1 MKTESVGIN
10 SDLLDIVRI
19 YAEVEKK
26 SNVEMVNELVEDAL
40 DRYFIERSG
49 GAVLTLPNP
58 QFNYGV
64 DEKKAEEFMDILN
77 DTAAK
82 LQELNSGI
90 SFPLE
95 KVAAFFEYRL
105 YLDSLDQMKQFRRNM
120 FMDNDLK
127 PKDENDG

>member
-26 SNVEMVNELVEDAL
+26 SNVEMVNELVEGAL

-58 QFNYGV
+58 QFNYCM

-95 KVAAFFEYRL
+95 KVVAFFEYRL

-127 PKDENDG
+127 PKDKNDG